1 MSETP
6 QGGTAQASPQA
17 AGAGLGIVDADI
29 HHVPESLD
37 ALLPYLPA
45 AWRAYV
51 EETDYARL
59 PNAPYPKT
67 AGGGVRRDAI
77 PPGGG
82 PAGSSLAMLRE
93 QTLDPYGVS
102 VGVLNGAYYNVS
114 FMGIPE
120 FGAALA
126 RAHNDW
132 TIEHW
137 LEKDARLRGA
147 ITVSHQDPRHA
158 VEEIERVGERA
169 DMCQVLFPAG
179 SHAPYGQRKYHPIY
193 AAAEERGLPVG
204 IHFGGSGTG
213 NAPPPTASGWPT
225 YYIEWHTA
233 MSQCFMTHVVSFI
246 CEGVFELFP
255 KLKVVLIEGGLAW
268 IPGLLWRLDK
278 NYRGMRTEVPWLKKP
293 PSEFFYEHF
302 RVTSQPMEEPEKDEH
317 LLQIFEMVRAEKILL
332 FATDYP
338 HWDFDS
344 PVHALPRRTDEK
356 LRARV
361 MRENAVELY
370 GLGE

>member
-1 MSETP
+1 MRTTPQSEEAPPPASET
-6 QGGTAQASPQA
+6 SP
-17 AGAGLGIVDADI
+17 GIVDADI
-29 HHVPESLD
+29 HHAPRSLD
-37 ALLPYLPA
+37 TLLPYLSA
-45 AWRAYV
+45 EWRNYAQ
-51 EETDYARL
+51 ETDYARL

-67 AGGGVRRDAI
+67 AGGGVRQDAV
-77 PPGGG
+77 PADGG
-82 PAGSSLAMLRE
+82 PAGSSLEMLRA
-93 QTLDPYGVS
+93 QVLDAYGVRY
-102 VGVLNGAYYNVS
+102 GILNGAYYNVS

-137 LEKDARLRGA
+137 LEKDERLRGA
-147 ITVSHQDPRHA
+147 ITVAHQDPQHA
-158 VEEIERVGERA
+158 VDEIRRVGERG
-169 DMCQVLFPAG
+169 DMAQVLFPAG

-204 IHFGGSGTG
+204 IHFGGTGAG

-233 MSQCFMTHVVSFI
+233 MSQSFMTHVASFI

-255 KLKVVLIEGGLAW
+255 NLKVVLIEGGVSW
-268 IPGLLWRLDK
+268 VPGLLWRLDK
-278 NYRGMRTEVPWLKKP
+278 NYRGMRAEVPWLRKL
-293 PSEFFYEHF
+293 PSEYFFEHF
-302 RVTSQPMEEPEKDEH
+302 RLTSQPIEEPGEDAH
-317 LLQIFEMVRAEKILL
+317 LLQIFEMIRAERILL

-344 PVHALPRRTDEK
+344 PVHALPSRVDEN
-356 LRARV
+356 LCERI
-361 MRENAVELY
+361 MRENALALY
-370 GLGE
+370 RFDDD